1 MNLDQKLLVC
11 EAMVA
16 RLDAA
21 CASAEAEVK
30 HAGALE
36 QHIRGLLAHLD
47 AEQSRLDE
55 RIREVAAEQDGFDL
69 AERDEPPL
77 ADMEQ
82 LMSRLWGVQA
92 RLALL
97 VPPRE
102 AALYAI
108 RDQNA
113 WGAKDVRPRP
123 GMEAL
128 FP

>member
-11 EAMVA
+11 EAMLA

-36 QHIRGLLAHLD
+36 QHFGRLLAHLD

-55 RIREVAAEQDGFDL
+55 KIREVAAGQEGFDL
-69 AERDEPPL
+69 SPQKEPPL

-82 LMSRLWGVQA
+82 LMSRLRGVQA
-92 RLALL
+92 RLARL
-97 VPPRE
+97 VPRQAKLCVMP
-102 AALYAI
+102 
-108 RDQNA
+108 DQEP
-113 WGAKDVRPRP
+113 WGAEDVSPRR
-123 GMEAL
+123 GMLEL